1 MEWVKVE
8 ALVKLGVTEALAEA
22 EAELIQIII
31 MVVLV
36 ALERLAKVTLVL
48 VVYQLLNAEEA
59 EEEKVEVEVAK
70 LVVEALH
77 LQSLDLLL
85 RQEILQLP

>member
-8 ALVKLGVTEALAEA
+8 ILVKMQVTEALAEA
-22 EAELIQIII
+22 EEELIQVIIT
-31 MVVLV
+31 VVLV

-59 EEEKVEVEVAK
+59 VEEKVEVEAAK
-70 LVVEALH
+70 MAVEALH
-77 LQSLDLLL
+77 LQSLDLL
-85 RQEILQLP
+85 